1 MILRDGSRIIVQGP
15 ITIASVVE
23 IIEQG
28 VNLFDRTDLIID
40 FEQVTEVDS
49 SAVSML
55 LEWQREALKNNQ
67 KLYFSNISENLKN
80 LTQLYGVSELVPL
93 A

>member
-1 MILRDGSRIIVQGP
+1 MILRDGNRIIVQGP
-15 ITIASVVE
+15 ITIANVVE

-28 VNLFDRTDLIID
+28 AALFDRTDLIID
-40 FEQVTEVDS
+40 FKQVTEVDS

-55 LEWQREALKNNQ
+55 LEWQREALKNNH
-67 KLYFSNISENLKN
+67 KLCFSNISENLKN

>member
-1 MILRDGSRIIVQGP
+1 MILRDGNRIIVQGS
-15 ITIASVVE
+15 ITIANVVE

-28 VNLFDRTDLIID
+28 ANLFDRTDLIID

-67 KLYFSNISENLKN
+67 KLCFFNISENCMAFP
-80 LTQLYGVSELVPL
+80 S
-93 A
+93 

>member
-1 MILRDGSRIIVQGP
+1 MILRDGNRIIVQGP
-15 ITIASVVE
+15 INIANVVE

-28 VNLFDRTDLIID
+28 ANLFDRTDLIID
-40 FEQVTEVDS
+40 FKQVTEVDS

-67 KLYFSNISENLKN
+67 KLFFSNISENLKN

>member
-1 MILRDGSRIIVQGP
+1 MILRDGNRIIVQGP
-15 ITIASVVE
+15 ITIANVVA

-28 VNLFDRTDLIID
+28 ANLFDRTDLVID
-40 FEQVTEVDS
+40 LAQVTEVDS

-55 LEWQREALKNNQ
+55 LEWQRKALKNNQ
-67 KLYFSNISENLKN
+67 RLCVSNISENLKN

-93 A
+93 V

>member
-1 MILRDGSRIIVQGP
+1 MILRDGNRIIVQGP
-15 ITIASVVE
+15 ITIANVVE

-28 VNLFDRTDLIID
+28 ATLFDRTDLIID

>member
-1 MILRDGSRIIVQGP
+1 MILRDANRIIVQGP
-15 ITIASVVE
+15 IIIANVVE

-28 VNLFDRTDLIID
+28 ANLFDRTDLIID

-67 KLYFSNISENLKN
+67 RLCFSNISENLKN
-80 LTQLYGVSELVPL
+80 LPQLYGVSELVPL